1 MVRQGQSSNLAPL
14 MLRLALG
21 LTFLW
26 AGLGKFNAY
35 DDVKGEQAARLA
47 NVGALDR
54 PKSAEPKGDHAG
66 PESGTQPGVPAS
78 NPAAATPTPKLMYSE
93 ADFPETVRV
102 RRMHTSV
109 TLRIL
114 EAAEPKAA
122 DPGQP
127 VRKIWPAFASGSNAI
142 MLAWVVAIT
151 NIAGGVCLLLGLLT
165 RLWAIVLAGHMAV
178 GMWLI
183 FVGPAWQS
191 GNAVLGFL
199 PRHDVWDNAF
209 WMYPLW
215 ILALFAMNLA
225 LVFLGA
231 GSVSLDRPLLG
242 EAVRPPAKA

>member
-1 MVRQGQSSNLAPL
+1 MVRHGQSSNLAPL

-47 NVGALDR
+47 NIGALEL
-54 PKSAEPKGDHAG
+54 PKPAGEPKGDHAG
-66 PESGTQPGVPAS
+66 PESGTPPVTPGA
-78 NPAAATPTPKLMYSE
+78 NPAAPAPKLMYGAS
-93 ADFPETVRV
+93 DFPETVRV

-114 EAAEPKAA
+114 EAAEPKEAE
-122 DPGQP
+122 PGQQP
-127 VRKIWPAFASGSNAI
+127 RKIWPAFASGSKAVL
-142 MLAWVVAIT
+142 LAWIVSIT
-151 NIAGGVCLLLGLLT
+151 DIAGGVCLLLGLLT

-178 GMWLI
+178 GMWLLFI
-183 FVGPAWQS
+183 GPAWQS

-199 PRHDVWDNAF
+199 PRHDLWDNAF

-215 ILALFAMNLA
+215 ILALLAMNLA

-242 EAVRPPAKA
+242 EAVRPPAKT